1 MNPCEGCI
9 RSKSHKASIK
19 KTHTTETQPKE
30 ELDVVVSDLKSMS
43 CEGTGRAKTVGSAI
57 DKKSRYTTSTL
68 VFLHTKD
75 QWYLKYEAIL
85 RWFKNQKGRI
95 FKIWRTVGG
104 GEFCNDNIDAI
115 NKREGI
121 EQSITPPH
129 TPNKNSTAER
139 FWRTMIEAIGAML
152 IHASMS
158 PSWWVEAATYFV
170 YMKNR
175 TPHKGLN
182 WKTPYEEFYK
192 KAPHTLDFKVFACL
206 AYAHIEFANRSKKI
220 LDKAIACMF
229 LGIDPSGRYILATYI
244 NKKIIFTDSAEFIQN
259 IFPEGRHKHLMHL
272 DLQTILRTLNSVP
285 TSGKM
290 EPPVKIDYVTSCSQP
305 PLVENLKTLSTNQ
318 NPVKPGSQPELTS
331 EDGVEVDEDTDD
343 EDVGT
348 VQEETKENVL
358 PTTPKDSHA
367 VKSNNLMPSL
377 ERKEDIP
384 KDDVYVHTSQHTNTR

>member
-19 KTHTTETQPKE
+19 KTHTAETQPKE

-57 DKKSRYTTSTL
+57 DKKSRYTTL

-75 QWYLKYEAIL
+75 QWYLKYEVIL

-95 FKIWRTVGG
+95 FKIWRTDGG
-104 GEFCNDNIDAI
+104 GEFRNDEIDAI
-115 NKREGI
+115 NEREGI

-158 PSWWVEAATYFV
+158 PSWWVEATTYFV

-192 KAPHTLDFKVFACL
+192 KAPHSMDFKVFACL
-206 AYAHIEFANRSKKI
+206 AFAHIEAANRSKKI

-229 LGIDPSGRYILATYI
+229 LGIDPSGRYILRTLGED
-244 NKKIIFTDSAEFIQN
+244 KKIILTDSAEFIQN

-272 DLQTILRTLNSVP
+272 DLQTILRTVSSVP
-285 TSGKM
+285 TTSGKI
-290 EPPVKIDYVTSCSQP
+290 EPPVKIDYVASFSQP
-305 PLVENLKTLSTNQ
+305 PLVEKLKNLPTNQ
-318 NPVKPGSQPELTS
+318 NVKPGSQPELTS
-331 EDGVEVDEDTDD
+331 EDEVEDDEDTGD
-343 EDVGT
+343 EDVGP
-348 VQEETKENVL
+348 VQEET
-358 PTTPKDSHA
+358 
-367 VKSNNLMPSL
+367 
-377 ERKEDIP
+377 
-384 KDDVYVHTSQHTNTR
+384 